1 MKRKLTTLTLVAVA
15 ITGAM
20 TLSGCGEPKL
30 TTSEIT
36 IEAGDELEMS
46 AEDYFNTKE
55 DNYDKI
61 TFDTSE
67 VDTSVPGEYEVTAT
81 YNEKTEYTIKVTVE
95 DTVAPQMSF
104 ESRYVFTND
113 VAKIDTDFVEVKDKT
128 DCTVEFTGFER
139 IDNPV
144 EEMTDEKLN
153 SFTEDIVIPGNADEL
168 SAITDMDV
176 TEEGLYRGV
185 VKATDL
191 GGNETYEEVL
201 VVYDTTAPLFA
212 DIEDETVEQEDV
224 TAEPSL
230 DESKYTATD
239 NFDGDVDT
247 TVSITCTDEENHQY
261 TVTATATDRA
271 GNEGSKDYIINVTEK
286 KEEVASKSDTS
297 SSNTSSSSSGSS
309 SGSSASTSST
319 SSGTS
324 SAESSS
330 ASSDIPTYDYAALAA
345 KWGVNTVHYDEDG
358 CFTLVNSSSDANYGN
373 ELVMNY
379 LNSLG
384 LTSVN
389 GGCYGYYYN
398 DTGYYMCIVPASE
411 IVTIESTMPEIVD
424 EITPNEDGTP
434 IMPDGEVT
442 EAEPVTP

>member
-1 MKRKLTTLTLVAVA
+1 MKRKLASMAVVAVA

-36 IEAGDELEMS
+36 IEAGDELKMS

-61 TFDTSE
+61 TFDTSK

-81 YNEKTEYTIKVTVE
+81 YNEKTEYMIKVTVE

-104 ESRYVFTND
+104 ENRYVFTND
-113 VAKIDTDFVEVKDKT
+113 VTKIDTDFVEVKDKT

-153 SFTEDIVIPGNADEL
+153 SFTEDIVVPGNADEL

-239 NFDGDVDT
+239 NFDGNVDT

-286 KEEVASKSDTS
+286 KEEAASKSDTS

-309 SGSSASTSST
+309 SGNSASSSSASTD
-319 SSGTS
+319 TS
-324 SAESSS
+324 SADADKAYADAYEKSDSYY
-330 ASSDIPTYDYAALAA
+330 ASLAA
-345 KWGVNTVHYDEDG
+345 QWGLYNVQYDETG
-358 CFTLVNSSSDANYGN
+358 CWVLVQNDSEYEYGAS
-373 ELVMNY
+373 LVKNY

-384 LTSVN
+384 LTYTGI
-389 GGCYGYYYN
+389 GGHYYH
-398 DTGYYMCIVPASE
+398 DTGYYVESCTPSE
-411 IVTIESTMPEIVD
+411 IVTIESTIPGATDNYDDFVPSNPTGEDEVIAPE
-424 EITPNEDGTP
+424 ETP
-434 IMPDGEVT
+434 
-442 EAEPVTP
+442 